1 MSYKQKYYKISKY
14 IYLYIYCFTYLL
26 YTCIYCIY
34 LHLYWISM
42 QIPLWTN
49 TAFLSVH
56 IFISFYSRNL
66 LRLSVCVCICLFVFA
81 CVCPNTH
88 THTHTHQPRP
98 LRSHFTRLSVSVFGS
113 WDESLCVH
121 YRGCPLHS
129 PFHRHPFFF
138 SVHVTVPS
146 KGYHIQLRGMLALR
160 NFGTLEVNDKL
171 ESKMMCFKLYRQRD
185 IENNTTEI
193 L

>member
-113 WDESLCVH
+113 WDESLYFIIAAV
-121 YRGCPLHS
+121 RFTP
-129 PFHRHPFFF
+129 PFTAPFLF

>member
-88 THTHTHQPRP
+88 THTYTSAPPTAFTFHSIVSFSFWL
-98 LRSHFTRLSVSVFGS
+98 LRREFVF
-113 WDESLCVH
+113 H

-129 PFHRHPFFF
+129 PFHRPLSFF
-138 SVHVTVPS
+138 SSCDSTQQGVS
-146 KGYHIQLRGMLALR
+146 YSIEGYV
-160 NFGTLEVNDKL
+160 GT
-171 ESKMMCFKLYRQRD
+171 
-185 IENNTTEI
+185 
-193 L
+193 